1 MASSPPGSPRSL
13 VDALARSH
21 AASVKACESFV
32 NQALGDALRQKH
44 LGPVRLETA
53 IFTRVGAGLVVNG
66 AVPLKATVTKGHL
79 RNRPHAV
86 GVLVNTLP
94 LRDPITTTAPGAAL
108 VELRPVPAGEF
119 AFDFVG
125 GDGRT
130 RFSTRASIKDR
141 GGFESL
147 PPDRPLAASGL
158 SLIDIDVTGG
168 SGPDDPFPPGT
179 FWICV
184 SFLAWRYCGFIDT
197 GPGPTVPQGP
207 ILV

>member
-1 MASSPPGSPRSL
+1 MATPPAASVKDL

-21 AASVKACESFV
+21 AASVTTCETFV
-32 NQALGDALRQKH
+32 NRALGAALRQRG
-44 LGPVRLETA
+44 LGPVQLQTA
-53 IFTRVGAGLVVNG
+53 IFTRVGPGLLVNG
-66 AVPLKATVTKGHL
+66 AIPLKATVTKGHL
-79 RNRPHAV
+79 RKRPHAV

-94 LRDPITTTAPGAAL
+94 LRDPIARTALAPGAAL
-108 VELRPVPAGEF
+108 VELRPVTAGEF

-147 PPDRPLAASGL
+147 PLDRPLAASGL
-158 SLIDIDVTGG
+158 SLIDIDITGG

-179 FWICV
+179 FYICV

-197 GPGPTVPQGP
+197 GPTVPQGP